1 MNNQRDMKQ
10 FYVPPQVLQTL
21 PVLLETALLGESIY
35 RSLGPIQIDGQ
46 ESAGE
51 YDYATSDTFNN
62 VWLD

>member
-1 MNNQRDMKQ
+1 MKQ
-10 FYVPPQVLQTL
+10 KHYESPCVPKIW
-21 PVLLETALLGESIY
+21 PVMLETNLLGESIY

>member
-1 MNNQRDMKQ
+1 MKKE
-10 FYVPPQVLQTL
+10 YMHPQVLQKVS
-21 PVLLETALLGESIY
+21 VLLETDLLGESIY
-35 RSLGPIQIDGQ
+35 RSLGPVQIDGQ